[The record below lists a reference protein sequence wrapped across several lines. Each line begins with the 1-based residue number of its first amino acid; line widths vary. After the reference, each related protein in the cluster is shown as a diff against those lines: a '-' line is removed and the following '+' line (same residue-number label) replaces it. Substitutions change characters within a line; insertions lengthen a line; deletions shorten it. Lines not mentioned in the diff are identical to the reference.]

1 MKTTTT
7 LITTIGCLVLAT
19 GCASTR
25 QFVPLPDQAQKIQD
39 SSKGRIYVMRP
50 ASVGSAISMSV
61 SDGGKPIGSTGA
73 HGFLCWER
81 EPGDTIVTSTSEGAS
96 HAALSV
102 QPGVVYYIFQH
113 LRMGLLIARSE
124 LEIVNEEKGRAVLK
138 KCHPPKI
145 ESPPPSPVATA
156 VDSAGKK

>member
-1 MKTTTT
+1 MKAINT
-7 LITTIGCLVLAT
+7 LITGIGSLLLVT

-25 QFVPLPDQAQKIQD
+25 QFVPLPDQAVKIQD

-50 ASVGSAISMSV
+50 AGAGSAVSMNV
-61 SDGGKPIGSTGA
+61 SDDGKPIGSTGA

-96 HAALSV
+96 KAALSV

-113 LRMGLLIARSE
+113 VRMGLLMARSE
-124 LEIVNEEKGRAVLK
+124 LEIVDEAKGQKVLK
-138 KCHPPKI
+138 KCHPAKV
-145 ESPPPSPVATA
+145 EAPPPSPVAAA
-156 VDSAGKK
+156 VESAEKK